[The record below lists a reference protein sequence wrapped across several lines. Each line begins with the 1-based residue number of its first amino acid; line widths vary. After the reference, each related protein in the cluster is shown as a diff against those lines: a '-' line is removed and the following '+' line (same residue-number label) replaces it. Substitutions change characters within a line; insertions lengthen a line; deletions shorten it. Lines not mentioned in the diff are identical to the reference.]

1 MDSEEKQTISLD
13 EIIWPNDYEIDQ
25 VKYQP
30 LPKEKIMST
39 IISVILSPREV
50 SDCEQAAMFRWQ
62 LARAS
67 GVVNQRRDDRSD
79 NDIDL
84 LGLKAEL
91 AVSKLF
97 NIKHDVFRFGVDSG
111 IDMWLDD
118 FSIDVKATFHK
129 NGHLLF
135 KDIESFRSDFA
146 VLVTQEGP
154 NEPLNIVGFCSKK
167 KFASLAEP
175 KDFGHG
181 VGVALHQSNLHH

>member
-1 MDSEEKQTISLD
+1 MNHSITI
-13 EIIWPNDYEIDQ
+13 
-25 VKYQP
+25 K
-30 LPKEKIMST
+30 
-39 IISVILSPREV
+39 LSPRET

-67 GVVNQRRDDRSD
+67 GVVNQRRDERSD

-97 NIKHDVFRFGVDSG
+97 NISHDVFRFGVDSG
-111 IDMWLDD
+111 IDMWLGDM
-118 FSIDVKATFHK
+118 SIDVKATFHK

-135 KDIESFRSDFA
+135 KNSESFRSDIA
-146 VLVTQEGP
+146 VLVTEDK
-154 NEPLNIVGFCSKK
+154 NEEQLIVVGFCSKN
-167 KFASLAEP
+167 KFNSLAEP

-181 VGVALHQSNLHH
+181 VGMALHQDNLQPMHVMWKHWANKLSYKG